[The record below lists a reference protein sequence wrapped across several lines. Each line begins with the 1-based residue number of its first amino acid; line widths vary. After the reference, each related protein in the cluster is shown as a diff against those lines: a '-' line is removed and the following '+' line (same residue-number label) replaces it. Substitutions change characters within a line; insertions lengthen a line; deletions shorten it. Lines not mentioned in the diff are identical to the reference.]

1 MVMQNQSGEQLARLQ
16 SNLDIYLALE
26 AHVHDRGEAYP
37 GESAI
42 IQKSIRCLSK
52 AINLQREQ
60 AGGLR

>member
-1 MVMQNQSGEQLARLQ
+1 MQSQSGDQLARLR

-42 IQKSIRCLSK
+42 IEKNIRCLAK
-52 AINLQREQ
+52 VIDLQLQQSGAR
-60 AGGLR
+60 G